1 MCKMLLS
8 IKPEHV
14 NNIFKGIKQYEYRK
28 IRCREQIDKIIIYA
42 TYPVMSIVGEADV
55 ENILEGSPDSVWQ
68 KTYDLSGIS
77 KNFYDQ
83 YYKGHKKAIAYKLAN
98 IEKYTNPKPLESF
111 GIHSAPQSFMYIT

>member
-1 MCKMLLS
+1 MLLS

-55 ENILEGSPDSVWQ
+55 ENILEGSPDSVWK

-77 KNFYDQ
+77 KKFYDQ
-83 YYKGHKKAIAYKLAN
+83 YYKGHKKAIAYKLVN